1 MRRILYATVLFPA
14 CAFADQIDATSR
26 ISEVT
31 IYAQGARVTREI
43 SFDAPAGTHDLI
55 LDDLPNTVEDGTGL
69 RILPGTGLIVGA
81 FSVSN
86 DGIPSAEPR
95 RSNAQRDADARVMSL
110 EAEERK
116 VLGII
121 DAIATRIDAADAQSG
136 FLRTL
141 GAGDTDL
148 AKVTP
153 EGLQALAGMIGSEVT
168 RAAEGRAAA
177 LSEKRSAEAEL
188 ARVQTGLERAR
199 SAAASLDTSDQG
211 ENSALR
217 ISVTTA
223 TQGPAQLRV
232 AYFVDAATWAPVY
245 DIDLARKAGKM
256 TVSRGVVVNQL
267 TGEDWSEVAL
277 TLSTAR
283 PGEQSAPSSLYPDL
297 RRIEPETPPQAE
309 GSYDAMAPSVGG
321 MPEPVMEPAVVESR
335 TSVPSI
341 NFVGDTVVYTY
352 NLPVSLSSGV
362 ENLRLNLGDVE
373 LSPKLQA
380 VAVPSRDRTAYLNAT
395 ATNTSA
401 EILLPG
407 TAMLSRDGALIAE
420 AQIDT
425 VAPGADF
432 ELSFGPIDGLRLSRT
447 EPVRAEGERG
457 ILTSSSQIEESA
469 TLKVEN
475 LTDEAWEVRVL
486 DQVPYSEQ
494 EDLQIT
500 YSATPEPDETR
511 VDNQR
516 GILAWNKTM
525 QPGETKEIKLDHLI
539 SWPEGMVLQ

>member
-1 MRRILYATVLFPA
+1 M
-14 CAFADQIDATSR
+14 
-26 ISEVT
+26 
-31 IYAQGARVTREI
+31 
-43 SFDAPAGTHDLI
+43 
-55 LDDLPNTVEDGTGL
+55 
-69 RILPGTGLIVGA
+69 
-81 FSVSN
+81 
-86 DGIPSAEPR
+86 
-95 RSNAQRDADARVMSL
+95 
-110 EAEERK
+110 
-116 VLGII
+116 
-121 DAIATRIDAADAQSG
+121 
-136 FLRTL
+136 
-141 GAGDTDL
+141 
-148 AKVTP
+148 
-153 EGLQALAGMIGSEVT
+153 
-168 RAAEGRAAA
+168 
-177 LSEKRSAEAEL
+177 
-188 ARVQTGLERAR
+188 
-199 SAAASLDTSDQG
+199 
-211 ENSALR
+211 
-217 ISVTTA
+217 
-223 TQGPAQLRV
+223 
-232 AYFVDAATWAPVY
+232 
-245 DIDLARKAGKM
+245 
-256 TVSRGVVVNQL
+256 
-267 TGEDWSEVAL
+267 
-277 TLSTAR
+277 
-283 PGEQSAPSSLYPDL
+283 
-297 RRIEPETPPQAE
+297 
-309 GSYDAMAPSVGG
+309 
-321 MPEPVMEPAVVESR
+321 
-335 TSVPSI
+335 PSI

-475 LTDEAWEVRVL
+475 LTDEAWAVRVL

-494 EDLQIT
+494 EDLQIS

-516 GILAWNKTM
+516 GILAWNLTM

-539 SWPEGMVLQ
+539 SWPEGMILQ